1 MIDANTVVS
10 AALNPNGTSRRAV
23 AIAREKGTIALSEA
37 VYQEV
42 AAVLARPKFAQV
54 LTDDRRSEI
63 LELLAAA
70 ALWTEPR
77 DRVEDCRDAKDN
89 HYLELAL
96 AAGATVIV
104 SGDEDL
110 LVLDHGAAFASSG
123 LHDF

>member
-89 HYLELAL
+89 RYLERRWLPAQRSSCP
-96 AAGATVIV
+96 ATKICWCWT
-104 SGDEDL
+104 
-110 LVLDHGAAFASSG
+110 HGAAFASSG